1 MYGRMPYMYENWM
14 LSPHRYWIVT
24 SGMMGSLACS
34 SGDALVMSVTGA
46 TVVAVT
52 VPASF
57 TAA

>member
-1 MYGRMPYMYENWM
+1 M

-24 SGMMGSLACS
+24 SGMMGSLVCS